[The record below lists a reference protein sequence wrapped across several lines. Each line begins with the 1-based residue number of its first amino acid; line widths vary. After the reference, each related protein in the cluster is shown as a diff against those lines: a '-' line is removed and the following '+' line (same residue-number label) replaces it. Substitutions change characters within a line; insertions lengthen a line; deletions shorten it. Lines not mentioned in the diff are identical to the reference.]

1 MARWQQLLGALLV
14 LLLLASLAGNAL
26 FFVEARREG
35 RRAATLEVQVATLE
49 GEIRTMRQQLRAL
62 PTPTPDPARL
72 QELMDT
78 IAEQTAELRQ
88 LDPLTPVP
96 RHLLSQEEMGRFLA
110 QKLEEEYP
118 QEEAKQ
124 DAVVLATL
132 ELIPP
137 DLDLY
142 QMITEM
148 LGEQVAGLYDP
159 DEGVFYLVSF
169 SGRLGALEK
178 ATFAHEYT
186 HALQDQHFDLK
197 ALGFGKEKSGKDDDQ
212 LQAIQALVEGDA
224 TFTQQ
229 QYMTTYFSATEVLSL
244 LRQSLAVDQEVL
256 NRAPPFLRESLLFPY
271 QEGLRFV
278 QALYLRGG
286 WPAVN
291 AAYAAPPRSTEQILH
306 PERYPEDAPQVV
318 TLPPLTDTLGSG
330 WHLVDEN
337 VLGEFTLRA
346 YLDVY
351 LPRGQAAQAA
361 EGWDGDRYAVYQ
373 DATTDRTV
381 LVVGILWDDVAEMT
395 EFDEAYRAY
404 AAERFGEATPSIEG
418 ETWVGWEGETDVLL
432 LAQDWEAEGG
442 PETFVVLAPDRTVAE
457 RVLQMAFSLP

>member
-1 MARWQQLLGALLV
+1 MARWQQLLGGLLV
-14 LLLLASLAGNAL
+14 LLLLASLVGNL
-26 FFVEARREG
+26 LLFVEARREAD
-35 RRAATLEVQVATLE
+35 RAATLEVQVATLE
-49 GEIRTMRQQLRAL
+49 GEIRAMRRQLRAL

-78 IAEQTAELRQ
+78 IADQTAELRR
-88 LDPLTPVP
+88 LEPLTPVP
-96 RHLLSQEEMGRFLA
+96 RHLLNQEEMGRLLA

-118 QEEAKQ
+118 QEEAEQ

-142 QMITEM
+142 RMITEM
-148 LGEQVAGLYDP
+148 LDEQVAGLYDP

-197 ALGFGKEKSGKDDDQ
+197 ALGFGQEAPDKDDDQ
-212 LQAIQALVEGDA
+212 LQALQALVEGDA

-256 NRAPPFLRESLLFPY
+256 NQAPPFLRESLLFPY
-271 QEGLRFV
+271 QDGLRFV
-278 QALYLRGG
+278 QTLYLRGG
-286 WPAVN
+286 WSAVD
-291 AAYAAPPRSTEQILH
+291 AAYTTPPRSTEQILH
-306 PERYPEDAPQVV
+306 PERYPEDTPQVV

-346 YLDVY
+346 YLDVH
-351 LPRGQAAQAA
+351 LPRSQAAQAA
-361 EGWDGDRYAVYQ
+361 EGWDGDRYAVYR
-373 DATTDRTV
+373 DKATDRTV
-381 LVVGILWDDVAEMT
+381 LVLGIVWDDVAEMT
-395 EFDEAYRAY
+395 EFEEAYRAY
-404 AAERFGEATPSIEG
+404 AADRFGEATPSVEG
-418 ETWVGWEGETDVLL
+418 ESWVGWEGEADFLL
-432 LAQDWEAEGG
+432 LAQNWEGAEG
-442 PETFVVLAPDRTVAE
+442 PETLVVLAPDRAMAE
-457 RVLQMAFSLP
+457 RVLDAALSLP